1 MRGEDEGKLG
11 TLQSNKIDEAEF
23 EPRMDDSGPNYERG
37 SPHYIREE
45 AEYQVPDA
53 KDNIVEVD
61 IGSNMPGEIVKETHE
76 DSFDNSSPSV
86 GFSKLRFSSS
96 VLMGQKRSMI
106 MKGDSPKRGAKRS
119 PLKKRVDDRPGITKE
134 EEFEFKE
141 LFDLLD
147 YDKKELID
155 PKELLAVLR
164 SNKWHEKNPMQFA
177 LISEIDN
184 EENADGITFQ
194 QFLNLF
200 TIELVQDT
208 SKEHIANLFRM
219 IDITGSGTIKLEDL
233 KKLVKEVGETVST
246 EELREILKKLGDG
259 KEITFEEF
267 YAIMSKKFS

>member
-1 MRGEDEGKLG
+1 MK
-11 TLQSNKIDEAEF
+11 
-23 EPRMDDSGPNYERG
+23 
-37 SPHYIREE
+37 
-45 AEYQVPDA
+45 
-53 KDNIVEVD
+53 
-61 IGSNMPGEIVKETHE
+61 HE
-76 DSFDNSSPSV
+76 DSFDNLSPSV
-86 GFSKLRFSSS
+86 GFSKLQFSSS
-96 VLMGQKRSMI
+96 VLVGQRKSAVGAMR
-106 MKGDSPKRGAKRS
+106 GESPKRGAKRS

-147 YDKKELID
+147 YDKKGLID
-155 PKELLAVLR
+155 PKELLAVLK
-164 SNKWHEKNPMQFA
+164 SNKWHERSPMLFA

-184 EENADGITFQ
+184 EENADGVTFQ

-208 SKEHIANLFRM
+208 SKEHVANLFRM
-219 IDITGSGTIKLEDL
+219 VDTTASGTVKLDDL

-267 YAIMSKKFS
+267 YSIMSKKFS